1 MMDVIGKLA
10 ALDVAILELEQTLG
24 RLERVTDYAT
34 AALVR
39 QALSSARLTRGWVAR
54 AASQHE
60 PLSSMIADVLRAYSL
75 RVANTRGQSFDAMA
89 AELVDELV
97 DEIDVVRIE
106 AAASGLEGDARAKR
120 IFEEIRAI
128 LVERQVLEH

>member
-10 ALDVAILELEQTLG
+10 ALDVAILELEQVLG
-24 RLERVTDYAT
+24 RLESVTDYAT

-39 QALSSARLTRGWVAR
+39 QALSSARRCRGWVAR
-54 AASQHE
+54 ASSQRE
-60 PLSSMIADVLRAYSL
+60 SLYGIIADVLRAYSL
-75 RVANTRGQSFDAMA
+75 RVTNTRGQSFDAMA
-89 AELVDELV
+89 AELV

-120 IFEEIRAI
+120 IFEEILAI

>member
-10 ALDVAILELEQTLG
+10 ALDVAILELEQALG
-24 RLERVTDYAT
+24 RLESVTDYAT

-39 QALSSARLTRGWVAR
+39 QALSSARRCRGWVAR
-54 AASQHE
+54 AASQRE

-75 RVANTRGQSFDAMA
+75 RVSNTRGQSFDAMA
-89 AELVDELV
+89 AELV

>member
-10 ALDVAILELEQTLG
+10 ALDVAILELEQVLG
-24 RLERVTDYAT
+24 RLESVTDYAT

-39 QALSSARLTRGWVAR
+39 QALSSARRCRGWVAR
-54 AASQHE
+54 ASSQRE
-60 PLSSMIADVLRAYSL
+60 SLYGIIADVLRAYSL
-75 RVANTRGQSFDAMA
+75 RVTNTRGQSFDAMA
-89 AELVDELV
+89 AELV

>member
-10 ALDVAILELEQTLG
+10 ALDVTILELEQALG
-24 RLERVTDYAT
+24 RLESVTDYAT

-54 AASQHE
+54 AASLHE

-97 DEIDVVRIE
+97 DEIDAVRIE
-106 AAASGLEGDARAKR
+106 AAASGLEGDARATR

>member
-10 ALDVAILELEQTLG
+10 ALDVAILELEQALG
-24 RLERVTDYAT
+24 RLESVTDQAT

-54 AASQHE
+54 AASQRE
-60 PLSSMIADVLRAYSL
+60 SLSGMIADVLRAYSL
-75 RVANTRGQSFDAMA
+75 RVSNTRGQSFDAMA
-89 AELVDELV
+89 AELV

-120 IFEEIRAI
+120 IFEEILAI

>member
-10 ALDVAILELEQTLG
+10 ALDVAILELEQALG
-24 RLERVTDYAT
+24 RLESVTDYAT

-39 QALSSARLTRGWVAR
+39 QALSSARRCRGWVAR
-54 AASQHE
+54 AASQRE

-75 RVANTRGQSFDAMA
+75 RVSNTRGQSFDAMA
-89 AELVDELV
+89 AELV

-120 IFEEIRAI
+120 IFEEILAI

>member
-1 MMDVIGKLA
+1 MDVIGKLA
-10 ALDVAILELEQTLG
+10 ALDVAILELEQALG
-24 RLERVTDYAT
+24 RLESVTDHAT

-39 QALSSARLTRGWVAR
+39 RALSSARRSRGWLPR
-54 AASQHE
+54 AASQRE
-60 PLSSMIADVLRAYSL
+60 SLSSMIADVLRAYSL

-97 DEIDVVRIE
+97 DELDVERIE
-106 AAASGLEGDARAKR
+106 AAASGLEGDARAQR

-128 LVERQVLEH
+128 LVERQVLEF

>member
-1 MMDVIGKLA
+1 MDVIGKLA
-10 ALDVAILELEQTLG
+10 ALDVTILELEQALG
-24 RLERVTDYAT
+24 RLESATDYAT

-54 AASQHE
+54 AASQRE
-60 PLSSMIADVLRAYSL
+60 SLSGMIADVLRAYSL
-75 RVANTRGQSFDAMA
+75 RVSNTRGQSFDAMA
-89 AELVDELV
+89 AELV

-106 AAASGLEGDARAKR
+106 AAASGLEGNTRAKR

>member
-10 ALDVAILELEQTLG
+10 ALDVAILELEQALG
-24 RLERVTDYAT
+24 RLESVTDQAT

-54 AASQHE
+54 AASQRE
-60 PLSSMIADVLRAYSL
+60 SLSGMIADVLRAYSL
-75 RVANTRGQSFDAMA
+75 RVSNTRGQSFDAMA

-97 DEIDVVRIE
+97 DEIDAVRIE
-106 AAASGLEGDARAKR
+106 AAASGLEGDARATR